1 MSTARLGP
9 YRLAPA
15 RLAPARLAPARH
27 RALAPTVAALAAAT
41 SLLLAGCGSA
51 TPAADGTAPS
61 GRSGVS
67 TAPLEGTVTVL
78 AAASLTDSFDQLK
91 QDFEAANPG
100 VTVETS
106 YGSSATLVQQV
117 DNGAPASVIALAGT
131 TAAEPLDQGLVKDTK
146 TFATNVLEIAVP
158 PGNPGKVASIDD
170 LAEPSVKVVLCAD
183 TVPCGKA
190 AQATFRKARV
200 VPNVVSKEVDVKAT
214 LSKVKLAEADAAVV
228 YHSDVVAAQD
238 AVTGIEIPR
247 QLNTR
252 LSYPVITLSDDAA
265 TKAFVAYLL
274 SAEGLATVQ
283 SFGFG
288 AP

>member
-1 MSTARLGP
+1 MSTPLPRTPRTPRTPRATRSP
-9 YRLAPA
+9 
-15 RLAPARLAPARH
+15 RH
-27 RALAPTVAALAAAT
+27 TLAPTVAALAAAT
-41 SLLLAGCGSA
+41 ALLLAGCGSS
-51 TPAADGTAPS
+51 TPSADGTGQPGKS
-61 GRSGVS
+61 GASAAS
-67 TAPLEGTVTVL
+67 LQGTVTVL
-78 AAASLTDSFDQLK
+78 AAASLTESFDQLK
-91 QDFEAANPG
+91 KDFEAAHPG

-131 TAAEPLDQGLVKDTK
+131 AAAKPLDQGMVKDTK

-158 PGNPGKVASIDD
+158 PSNPGAVASIND
-170 LAEPSVKVVLCAD
+170 LAKPSVKVVLCAD

-190 AQATFRKARV
+190 AQATFAKARI

-228 YHSDVVAAQD
+228 YHSDVVAAKD
-238 AVTGIEIPR
+238 AVTGVEIPA
-247 QLNTR
+247 QFNTS
-252 LSYPVITLSDDAA
+252 LSYPVITLSDDTA
-265 TKAFVAYLL
+265 TQAFVAYLL